1 MSRTPRALVA
11 ALAAGVLLAAPAH
24 AQLTV
29 KEDAQGDGR
38 FQSDIKKFTVDHTE
52 KRVVMKLR
60 MFPRPQADAD
70 ELPDRNYYFVD
81 TRGDAEPDFVV
92 TAVVKNELADEP
104 ATYIST
110 VDGWPPKNRP
120 WETIVAEVD
129 CGLKVSRK
137 RDGGK
142 LLVTT
147 IGRGCL
153 KTDGAM
159 PTRLRF
165 DATGHSDEL
174 GPVDLVGDWKQYT
187 KWVTAD

>member
-1 MSRTPRALVA
+1 MRSALTA
-11 ALAAGVLLAAPAH
+11 AAAATLALALAAPAQ

-29 KEDAQGDGR
+29 THDEQGDGR
-38 FQSDIKKFTVDHTE
+38 FLSDIKKITVDHTE
-52 KRVVMKLR
+52 KRVELKLR
-60 MFPRPQADAD
+60 MFPRPKADPD
-70 ELPDRNYYFVD
+70 ELPDRGYYFVD
-81 TRGDAEPDFVV
+81 TRGDAKPDFVV

-120 WETIVAEVD
+120 WETIEKKVD

-137 RDGGK
+137 RDHGQ

-153 KTDGAM
+153 SVDGAM
-159 PTRLRF
+159 PQRLRV

-174 GPVDLVGDWKQYT
+174 GPVDLVGKWKQYGA
-187 KWVTAD
+187 WVTAD